1 MWKHQITRVLD
12 TYSMFELVNQAQL
25 LYEKFLKD
33 LLGNITAILN
43 PSYQI

>member
-33 LLGNITAILN
+33 LSGNITTILN